1 MAPKYSRFLRPKL
14 SESGPVTKVPKAIPI
29 IKVDRT
35 SCALFGLLEV
45 SSFEMS
51 GSAGN
56 SASIDSATVA
66 TNIAM
71 SEMNS
76 VVEIRI

>member
-1 MAPKYSRFLRPKL
+1 
-14 SESGPVTKVPKAIPI
+14 V
-29 IKVDRT
+29 
-35 SCALFGLLEV
+35 SCC
-45 SSFEMS
+45 EMS

-71 SEMNS
+71 SAMNS

>member
-1 MAPKYSRFLRPKL
+1 
-14 SESGPVTKVPKAIPI
+14 
-29 IKVDRT
+29 
-35 SCALFGLLEV
+35 V